1 MAVWDPFDEIRRLE
15 EEIDSVFN
23 EFWRTGGGRRRA
35 LPTSAKRKE
44 KGEIAPYEE
53 AIIWAPAVDVIDREK
68 EIVVKADLPGVDK
81 KDVKIKIDPETI
93 SISGEIKK
101 EKKEENETY
110 YREERVYGSFSR
122 VIPLPAEVDPE
133 KAEAKF
139 ENGVLEITAPKVK
152 PAKKVKEITLK

>member
-1 MAVWDPFDEIRRLE
+1 MAVWDPFDEVRRLE
-15 EEIDSVFN
+15 EAIDSVFSD
-23 EFWRTGGGRRRA
+23 FWRTEGRRA
-35 LPTSAKRKE
+35 LPTSSKHGKR
-44 KGEIAPYEE
+44 GELAPTEE
-53 AIIWAPAVDVIDREK
+53 IIWSPAVDIIDREK

-81 KDVKIKIDPETI
+81 NNIKIKVDPESI

-110 YREERVYGSFSR
+110 YREERIYGKFSR
-122 VIPLPAEVDPE
+122 VIPLPSEVDPE